1 MQINKIL
8 IANRGEVALRVIRT
22 CKEMSIKT
30 VALCP
35 VKGQEDDFLETKLAD
50 EFYYLG
56 KEGVAG
62 YLDQSRIIEIAKISK
77 ADAIHPG
84 YGFLAENSEF
94 VKLCKDNQIKFI
106 GPNSDTLKKLGDKIE
121 AKKIARKCGIP
132 ILPSTLKECQNEKEC
147 KEMVKT
153 IGLPCLLKAVDGG
166 GGIGIDI
173 IDKRN
178 EKQLFAIFE
187 KLKRVSLSAFG
198 SGRIFVEK
206 FLIDPRH
213 IEFQVIGDGKGNAVH
228 LFERECSIQRRHQKL
243 IEEAPS
249 SFLGW
254 KLRKRMGNAAVKIIK
269 YLKYEGVATVEFLV
283 DSKKNYYF
291 GEVNPRLQVEHP
303 VTELITG
310 IDLVEQQIKIAKGEK
325 LQLKQHDIKMN
336 GWAME
341 FRICAED
348 PANNFVP
355 QSGKISEYIVP
366 GGKGVEVHSFCRG
379 GQKIFPYF
387 DSLISKMVVYAKDRN
402 SVIKRAKRA
411 FDEYII
417 NGLITNLSFHKTVLE
432 NDNFIKGN
440 LSTSFIDK
448 EDIVAQ
454 TKKNF
459 KKVSKKRQIKG
470 KMIDQEDLA
479 YIIANVYKES
489 AQSCNH
495 NGHNDKWNLSNR
507 MQIFE

>member
-22 CKEMSIKT
+22 CKEMGIKT

-50 EFYYLG
+50 EFYYLN

-62 YLDQSRIIEIAKISK
+62 YLDQNRIIEIAELSK

-94 VKLCKDNQIKFI
+94 VKLCQENGIKFL
-106 GPNSDTLKKLGDKIE
+106 GPNADTLKKLGDKIE
-121 AKKIARKCGIP
+121 AKKIAVKCRVP
-132 ILPSTLKECQNEKEC
+132 ILPSTFKECNGEKEC
-147 KEMVKT
+147 KEMVKQ

-173 IDKRN
+173 IDRNN
-178 EKQLFAIFE
+178 EKQLPAIFD
-187 KLKRVSLSAFG
+187 KLRRVSLSAFG

-206 FLIDPRH
+206 FLANPRH
-213 IEFQVIGDGKGNAVH
+213 IEFQVIGDGKGNAVY

-249 SFLGW
+249 PFLDW
-254 KLRKRMGNAAVKIIK
+254 RLRKKMGESAVKIIK

-310 IDLVEQQIKIAKGEK
+310 VDIVEQQIKIARGEK
-325 LQLKQHDIKMN
+325 LTIKQRDLRIN

-348 PANNFVP
+348 PMNNFIP

-366 GGKGVEVHSFCRG
+366 GGKGVEVHSFCRT
-379 GQKIFPYF
+379 GQKILPYF
-387 DSLISKMVVYAKDRN
+387 DSLISKMVVYAKDRP
-402 SVIKRAKRA
+402 SVIKRAKRS

-417 NGLITNLSFHKTVLE
+417 NGIITNLAFHKTVLD
-432 NDNFIKGN
+432 NDNFVKGN
-440 LSTSFIDK
+440 ISTSFIEK
-448 EDIVAQ
+448 EDIIAE

-459 KKVSKKRQIKG
+459 KKVSKKKQIKG

-495 NGHNDKWNLSNR
+495 NGQNDKWKMSDR